1 MEPITVQNTIEA
13 PIEIVW
19 EYWTNPEHV
28 KNWNFASNDWHCPR
42 ASNDFKV
49 DGEFHYIMAAKD
61 GSVEFDFCGTFTNI
75 ITYQSIQ
82 IFLED
87 GREVNLQFTKE
98 GDATKLIE
106 TFEPEE
112 VNSLELQKQGWQ
124 AILNNFKS
132 YVDQAFTK

>member
-42 ASNDFKV
+42 ASSDFIV

-75 ITYQSIQ
+75 VLHQSIQ
-82 IFLED
+82 IYLED
-87 GREVNLQFTKE
+87 GREVRLQFIKE
-98 GDATKLIE
+98 GAATKLIE

-112 VNSLELQKQGWQ
+112 VNSLELQQQGWQ
-124 AILNNFKS
+124 AILNNFKA
-132 YVDQAFTK
+132 YVEG

>member
-13 PIEIVW
+13 PIENVW
-19 EYWTNPEHV
+19 ALWTDPAHV

-42 ASNDFKV
+42 ANSDFV
-49 DGEFHYIMAAKD
+49 VGGEFHYIMAAKD
-61 GSVEFDFCGTFTNI
+61 GSVEFDFCGTFTKI
-75 ITYQSIQ
+75 IDQSAIQ

-87 GREVNLQFTKE
+87 GREMNLQFITE
-98 GDATKLIE
+98 GQATKVIE

-124 AILNNFKS
+124 AILDNFKA
-132 YVDQAFTK
+132 YVEG

>member
-42 ASNDFKV
+42 ASSDFIM

-75 ITYQSIQ
+75 VLHQSIQ
-82 IFLED
+82 IYLED
-87 GREVNLQFTKE
+87 GREVRLQFIKE
-98 GDATKLIE
+98 GAATKLIE

-132 YVDQAFTK
+132 YTEG

>member
-13 PIEIVW
+13 SIENVW
-19 EYWTNPEHV
+19 ALWTDPVHV

-42 ASNDFKV
+42 ANSDFV
-49 DGEFHYIMAAKD
+49 VGGEFHYIMAAKD
-61 GSVEFDFCGTFTNI
+61 GSVEFDFCGTFTKI
-75 ITYQSIQ
+75 MDQSAIQ

-87 GREVNLQFTKE
+87 GREMNLQFITE
-98 GDATKLIE
+98 GQATKVIE

-124 AILNNFKS
+124 AILDNFKA
-132 YVDQAFTK
+132 YVEG

>member
-42 ASNDFKV
+42 ASSDFIM

-75 ITYQSIQ
+75 VLHQSIQ
-82 IFLED
+82 IYLED
-87 GREVNLQFTKE
+87 GREVRLQFIKE
-98 GDATKLIE
+98 GVATKLIE

-132 YVDQAFTK
+132 YTEG

>member
-13 PIEIVW
+13 SIEIVW

-42 ASNDFKV
+42 ASNDFIV

-75 ITYQSIQ
+75 VLHQSIQ
-82 IFLED
+82 IYLED
-87 GREVNLQFTKE
+87 GREVRLQFIRE
-98 GDATKLIE
+98 GAATKLIE

-132 YVDQAFTK
+132 YTEG

>member
-13 PIEIVW
+13 SIENVW
-19 EYWTNPEHV
+19 ALWTDPAHV

-42 ASNDFKV
+42 ASSDFV
-49 DGEFHYIMAAKD
+49 VGGEFHYIMAAKD
-61 GSVEFDFCGTFTNI
+61 GSVEFDFCGTFTKI
-75 ITYQSIQ
+75 IDQSAIQ

-87 GREVNLQFTKE
+87 GREMNLQFITE
-98 GDATKLIE
+98 GQATKVIE

-124 AILNNFKS
+124 AILDNFKA
-132 YVDQAFTK
+132 YVEG

>member
-13 PIEIVW
+13 SIEIVW

-42 ASNDFKV
+42 ASSDFIM

-75 ITYQSIQ
+75 VLHQSIQ
-82 IFLED
+82 IYLED
-87 GREVNLQFTKE
+87 GREVRLQFIKE
-98 GDATKLIE
+98 GAATKLIE

-132 YVDQAFTK
+132 YTEG